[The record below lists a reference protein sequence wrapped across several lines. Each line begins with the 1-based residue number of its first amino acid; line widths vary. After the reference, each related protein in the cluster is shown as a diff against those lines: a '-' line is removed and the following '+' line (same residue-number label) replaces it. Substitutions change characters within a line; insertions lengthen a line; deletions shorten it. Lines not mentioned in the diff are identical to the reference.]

1 MTKKILVISNT
12 TFSIINFRSYLI
24 NRLAA
29 EGHEVTVVASPD
41 AYVEKL
47 NAMKVRYVPWGL
59 HRSSVNP
66 IKELKSFL
74 ELFKVIK
81 ANKPDLVI
89 SFTIK
94 PNTYAALV
102 CFLLSVPI
110 ITVVTG
116 LGYAFSN
123 KTMGAWVARSVML
136 RGLSLSSKVLVQN
149 QADTAFIKSV
159 NKNLDR
165 KTDYIAGSGV
175 DTDYFCRSSA
185 YSQSSFVTFSMIARM
200 LVEKGVLG
208 YIEVART
215 IKQTYPDVV
224 FNLMGSIDIGNPSAC
239 DEGYILQ
246 CHKEKII
253 NYIPHTDDVRPQIS
267 GSACI
272 VLPTYYKEGIPR
284 VLIETASMACP
295 IIASEVPGCTDI
307 VIDGVNGILCQPKNS
322 QSLLAAVKR
331 FLDMSPQDRHKMGQN
346 GRDIVLSKFTNER
359 VFSKY
364 QSSIEE
370 VLGAR

>member
-1 MTKKILVISNT
+1 
-12 TFSIINFRSYLI
+12 
-24 NRLAA
+24 
-29 EGHEVTVVASPD
+29 
-41 AYVEKL
+41 
-47 NAMKVRYVPWGL
+47 
-59 HRSSVNP
+59 
-66 IKELKSFL
+66 
-74 ELFKVIK
+74 
-81 ANKPDLVI
+81 
-89 SFTIK
+89 
-94 PNTYAALV
+94 
-102 CFLLSVPI
+102 
-110 ITVVTG
+110 
-116 LGYAFSN
+116 
-123 KTMGAWVARSVML
+123 
-136 RGLSLSSKVLVQN
+136 
-149 QADTAFIKSV
+149 
-159 NKNLDR
+159 
-165 KTDYIAGSGV
+165 
-175 DTDYFCRSSA
+175 
-185 YSQSSFVTFSMIARM
+185 MIARM